1 MHVGVQVI
9 SPGTDR
15 VTLTTRWSLMQYS
28 YWFSNVKCQLAI
40 YQGEP
45 RHILCFFALSLP
57 TVNCNTTHTPFPEFY
72 LWYFSEKMQALSQTQ
87 GSPTVTWPIYIPLC
101 QPIVPRN
108 ASQLYGEEREMPWVL
123 LCSFPVLETWLAE
136 ILSTE
141 QSAQVFPVA
150 LGCSAWCMEER
161 VDWDYRKL

>member
-72 LWYFSEKMQALSQTQ
+72 LWYFSEKTQALSQTHGQ
-87 GSPTVTWPIYIPLC
+87 FIYLSVSP
-101 QPIVPRN
+101 
-108 ASQLYGEEREMPWVL
+108 LYPEMPLNFMERREKCPEFCFALSLCWRPGWQRSSALNNQLRFSQWHWDVL
-123 LCSFPVLETWLAE
+123 R
-136 ILSTE
+136 
-141 QSAQVFPVA
+141 
-150 LGCSAWCMEER
+150 GAWKKE
-161 VDWDYRKL
+161 